1 MSSKASFSI
10 PVKAEMETLWS
21 VLVDKAENPGRYV
34 PGFIDSEILERTHE
48 SMLCRLHTDRFDI
61 LERITVDESTHKVS
75 FDLLDHP
82 HYTGILINRIE
93 DELSEDGYP
102 ILNYSYDWVRREG
115 IDNGDD
121 MSDIVKTALQRTR
134 DIAEEKQNSNK

>member
-10 PVKAEMETLWS
+10 SVKASLDTLWS

-34 PGFIDSEILERTHE
+34 PGFIESEILERTPDG
-48 SMLCRLHTDRFDI
+48 MLCRLHTDRFDI
-61 LERITVDESTHKVS
+61 VERITVDESRHTVY

-93 DELSEDGYP
+93 DELSADGYP
-102 ILNYSYDWVRREG
+102 VLNYSYDWVQREG
-115 IDNGDD
+115 INNPDD
-121 MSDIVKTALQRTR
+121 MTDIVQTALQRTR
-134 DIAEEKQNSNK
+134 DIAEEQE